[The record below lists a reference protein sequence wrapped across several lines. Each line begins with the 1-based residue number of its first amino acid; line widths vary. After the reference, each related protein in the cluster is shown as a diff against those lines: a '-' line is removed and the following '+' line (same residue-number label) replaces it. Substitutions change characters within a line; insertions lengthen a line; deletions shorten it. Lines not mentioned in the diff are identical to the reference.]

1 MCNSA
6 SACSCPVICCM
17 QESSDAMAVTPQDPD
32 EADPDQNEPETVA
45 TEMNDIDTGTVYE

>member
-6 SACSCPVICCM
+6 SACSCPVICCT

-32 EADPDQNEPETVA
+32 EAETLEQNEPETMA
-45 TEMNDIDTGTVYE
+45 TEMNDIDTGTA